1 MVNWPDTTTF
11 YLGVNLGTN
20 SKIGIGSTDETFAEN
35 GAWTWC
41 PLIIPS
47 SSKCSKRSWLQ
58 VYTYSLMHLHNY
70 GILQEIFVMM
80 TV

>member
-1 MVNWPDTTTF
+1 MVNWPDIITS

-58 VYTYSLMHLHNY
+58 VLPNLLINA
-70 GILQEIFVMM
+70 FA
-80 TV
+80 

>member
-1 MVNWPDTTTF
+1 MENWLDIITS

-20 SKIGIGSTDETFAEN
+20 SKIGIGSTDETFAESD
-35 GAWTWC
+35 AWTWC

-58 VYTYSLMHLHNY
+58 VLPNLLINA
-70 GILQEIFVMM
+70 FA
-80 TV
+80 